1 MNASA
6 HIVVGGSPND
16 RILGALQP
24 LLAEQQQRR
33 RGGGGGDGGLTTA
46 ALLRAGVLGGA
57 GAGGGVGVTAG
68 DYAVGN
74 LATIIDQLM
83 ANDNSAPVA
92 LPASRA
98 SVDALPRVTIGDD
111 DAAGDEGAAR
121 AASSAAGARADDAE
135 PHECAISGDP
145 FVKGDRAA
153 RLPCGH
159 LFKEDGLLQWL
170 SEHNTCPV
178 CRHEL
183 PTEPQPPPSAAAPPD
198 EAHLAET

>member
-1 MNASA
+1 M
-6 HIVVGGSPND
+6 
-16 RILGALQP
+16 
-24 LLAEQQQRR
+24 
-33 RGGGGGDGGLTTA
+33 
-46 ALLRAGVLGGA
+46 
-57 GAGGGVGVTAG
+57 TAG

-111 DAAGDEGAAR
+111 DGAGDAR
-121 AASSAAGARADDAE
+121 AASSAAGARADDA
-135 PHECAISGDP
+135 
-145 FVKGDRAA
+145 RAA
-153 RLPCGH
+153 RVRDLGRPLRQGRPRRAAAVRPP
-159 LFKEDGLLQWL
+159 FKEDGLLQWL

-183 PTEPQPPPSAAAPPD
+183 PTEPPPPPSAAAPPD